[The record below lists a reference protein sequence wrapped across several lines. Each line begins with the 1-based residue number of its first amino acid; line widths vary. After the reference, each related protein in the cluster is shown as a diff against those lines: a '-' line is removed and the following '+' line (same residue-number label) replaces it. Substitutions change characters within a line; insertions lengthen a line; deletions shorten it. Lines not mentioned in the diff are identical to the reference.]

1 MANINIDL
9 WKVPNALHKTLQE
22 FKDTGEKIVTRFPPE
37 PSGYLHIGHIKA
49 AFINYVIAKKYG
61 GEMIMRFDDT
71 NPKKESIE
79 YEEAIAED
87 LLRLGI
93 ESDKTTRTSDYFKI
107 MMNYCEQLI
116 KKGLVYIDDTPKE
129 EMAKERLNRIESKN
143 RNNSIEDTLDLWNT
157 LLWNTIRIQKP
168 YHPVIS
174 TSYSIRL
181 KMDMKSNN
189 SALRDPSIFRYITD
203 DGNGG
208 EGLYP
213 SYDFACPI
221 VDSIEGV
228 THVFRSTE
236 FSERDAQYRS
246 ILKMLGLRKPLLFS
260 YGKLNFSDSVM
271 SKRKI
276 KALIEDGKVSGWDDP
291 QLLTIRGV
299 FKRGMH
305 LDPLIEFIAKMG
317 FSKNVVSMSQD
328 KMWVINKKY
337 IDKISTRYF
346 ALPKD
351 NSKELTVTG
360 CTDNSETLVGC
371 HDKVVDCFSRNPS
384 LGTRTLYLP
393 HENEGVFID
402 SSLTFDDNEEITLMN
417 WSNVIV
423 KKNNALEINPNG
435 HYSTTKQ
442 KCAWVSKEQSVN
454 VTIYTYSKDR
464 TKFGIPSVTHFI
476 GEKGMNIVKKGD
488 YIQLL
493 KHGYYMCV
501 GVSVGSEDGSIQLLE
516 IN

>member
-1 MANINIDL
+1 MTQINVDL
-9 WKVPNALHKTLQE
+9 WKVPNALHKTLDNFE
-22 FKDTGEKIVTRFPPE
+22 GKIVTRFPPE

-61 GEMIMRFDDT
+61 GEIIMRFDDT

-93 ESDKTTRTSDYFKI
+93 KANKTTRTSDYFKI

-116 KKGLVYIDDTPKE
+116 KRGLVYIDDTPKE
-129 EMAKERLNRIESKN
+129 DMAKERLNRIESKN
-143 RNNSIEDTLDLWNT
+143 RNNSIEDALDLWNA
-157 LLWNTIRIQKP
+157 LLWNTIRTNKP
-168 YHPVIS
+168 SQPINVKS
-174 TSYSIRL
+174 VSVRL

-189 SALRDPSIFRYITD
+189 SALRDPCIFRYIISEE
-203 DGNGG
+203 DGHG
-208 EGLYP
+208 GLYP

-221 VDSIEGV
+221 VDSLEGV

-246 ILKMLGLRKPLLFS
+246 ILKMLGLRQPLLFS
-260 YGKLNFSDSVM
+260 YGKLSFSDSVM

-276 KALIEDGKVSGWDDP
+276 KALIEDEKVSGWDDP

-299 FKRGMH
+299 FNRGMH

-351 NSKELTVTG
+351 NAKLWKITG
-360 CTDNSETLVGC
+360 TLGESE
-371 HDKVVDCFSRNPS
+371 KVIDRFIKNPS
-384 LGTRTLYLP
+384 LGTRTIYFP
-393 HENEGVFID
+393 KESVFID
-402 SSLTFDDNEEITLMN
+402 NSLEFEENEEITLIN
-417 WSNVIV
+417 WSNVIIRQ
-423 KKNNALEINPNG
+423 KDILELNHNG
-435 HYSTTKQ
+435 SYKTTKQ
-442 KCAWVSKEQSVN
+442 KGVWVSKEQSVN
-454 VTIYTYSKDR
+454 VIIHTYSKDR
-464 TKFGIPSVTHFI
+464 TNFGPPSTTHFI
-476 GEKGMNIVKKGD
+476 GEKGMIIVKKGD

-501 GVSVGSEDGSIQLLE
+501 DVDGNGSIHLLE